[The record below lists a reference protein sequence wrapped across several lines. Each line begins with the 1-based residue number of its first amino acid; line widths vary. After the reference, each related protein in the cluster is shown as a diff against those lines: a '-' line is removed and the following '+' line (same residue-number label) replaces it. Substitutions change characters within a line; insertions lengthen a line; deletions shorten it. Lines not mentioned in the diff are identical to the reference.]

1 MAKQNKRIVVVTGG
15 SRGIGRTICISL
27 AASDTDIYFN
37 YFNPIDPDAEIVA
50 AAETENLVADAQS
63 RAISKSVNIAVEKEV
78 AGFFDEILEKAGRID
93 VLVNNAGIT
102 KDGLLVR
109 MKEKDWDDV
118 LDVNL
123 KGAFL
128 CTKIAAKAMMNQ
140 RYGRIINISS
150 VVGVTGNAG
159 QANYSASKAGLIGFT
174 KTTAKELAPRG
185 ITVNAVAPGFIETDM
200 TAALSD
206 KARNAMLGQVPL
218 GRAGQ
223 PEDVAAVIAF
233 LASESASYITGQ
245 VIHVSGGMYM

>member
-1 MAKQNKRIVVVTGG
+1 
-15 SRGIGRTICISL
+15 
-27 AASDTDIYFN
+27 
-37 YFNPIDPDAEIVA
+37 
-50 AAETENLVADAQS
+50 
-63 RAISKSVNIAVEKEV
+63 
-78 AGFFDEILEKAGRID
+78 
-93 VLVNNAGIT
+93 
-102 KDGLLVR
+102 
-109 MKEKDWDDV
+109 
-118 LDVNL
+118 
-123 KGAFL
+123 
-128 CTKIAAKAMMNQ
+128 MMNQ

-200 TAALSD
+200 TAVLSD